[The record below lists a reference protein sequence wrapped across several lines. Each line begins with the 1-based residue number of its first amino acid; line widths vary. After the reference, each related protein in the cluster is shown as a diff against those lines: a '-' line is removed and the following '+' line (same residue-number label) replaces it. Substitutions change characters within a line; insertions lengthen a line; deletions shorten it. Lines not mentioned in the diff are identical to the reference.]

1 MSSNPDITTARDVL
15 DHAPLGA
22 IIRFADGQPRP
33 PERFKR
39 KLRDWETRNGTG
51 RLVERNAGQAGR
63 SGTFSLRIGDYGD
76 RGVIIIKFNRVYSA
90 DSQGTFTV
98 DSLPG
103 AGEALIITERPGR
116 TELQHLAP
124 DEASARRWL
133 AEHHYPG
140 ARIEIASGTEP
151 DRAAA

>member
-1 MSSNPDITTARDVL
+1 MSSLPSITTARDVL

-51 RLVERNAGQAGR
+51 RLTERNPGLAGS

-76 RGVIIIKFNRVYSA
+76 RGVIITFNRVYSA
-90 DSQGTFTV
+90 ESRGTFTV
-98 DSLPG
+98 ERAP
-103 AGEALIITERPGR
+103 AVGEALVITEWHGGS
-116 TELQHLAP
+116 ELQHLAP
-124 DEASARRWL
+124 DEASARQWL

-140 ARIEIASGTEP
+140 ARIEIVGAAEP